1 MKKLF
6 LVPVTLIMIFVVSCF
21 REPEV
26 IIKPLEVGQEKKT
39 DKVFPKEEPESG
51 ELPSSSEK

>member
-6 LVPVTLIMIFVVSCF
+6 LVPVTLIMIFIVSCF

-26 IIKPLEVGQEKKT
+26 IIKPLEVGKNSKT
-39 DKVFPKEEPESG
+39 DKVFPKEEPD
-51 ELPSSSEK
+51 LTKDLHK